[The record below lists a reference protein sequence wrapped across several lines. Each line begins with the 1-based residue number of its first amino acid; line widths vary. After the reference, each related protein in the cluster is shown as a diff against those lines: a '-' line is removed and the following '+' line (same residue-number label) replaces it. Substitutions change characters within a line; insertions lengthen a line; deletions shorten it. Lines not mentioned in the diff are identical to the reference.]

1 MVIAPKGPTLNTPVD
16 DKLVVVIG
24 AGVMGRGI
32 AYAAAVGGYQVVLV
46 DERRAALTDATTQI
60 QRDLAAARTRS
71 IITETVAHDAQQR
84 VATSTSISQAL
95 TTPWSSLATTPV
107 SHDRAD
113 GGTADSLV
121 GLVIEA
127 VVEDLEVKHEV
138 LGAVEPLVADD
149 TIIATNTSALSV
161 TEIMGCLA
169 DPARGVG
176 MHFFNPVPKMPLVE
190 IVRGSATSDET
201 VTATSTHAH
210 AMGKQT
216 VVVADVAGFATSR
229 LNALIG
235 NEGLRMLEDGVA
247 SAADIDTAARLGL
260 RHPMGPLEMG
270 DLVGWDTRLAI
281 LEHLEATLGPRFQ
294 PTAFHRQLVADGRLG
309 RKSGQGIYR
318 YDEHGQ
324 RIDSPLRDDEPS
336 SGHTR

>member
-1 MVIAPKGPTLNTPVD
+1 MD

-32 AYAAAVGGYQVVLV
+32 AYVAAVGGYRAILV
-46 DERRAALTDATTQI
+46 DERSETLTDATAQI
-60 QRDLAAARTRS
+60 QRDLAAAQTRA
-71 IITETVAHDAQQR
+71 IITETAARDAQRR
-84 VATSTSISQAL
+84 VATSTSIAEAL
-95 TTPWSSLATTPV
+95 TAPWSSLAASPLSHDEDSPSIDTVNSPV
-107 SHDRAD
+107 S
-113 GGTADSLV
+113 
-121 GLVIEA
+121 LVIEA
-127 VVEDLEVKHEV
+127 VIEDLDVKHQV
-138 LGAVEPLVADD
+138 LSAVEPLVAAD

-190 IVRGSATSDET
+190 IIRGNATSDGT
-201 VTATSTHAH
+201 VAAATSHAR

-216 VVVADVAGFATSR
+216 VVVSDVAGFATSR

-247 SAADIDTAARLGL
+247 SADDIDTAARLGL

-309 RKSGQGIYR
+309 RKSGRGIYR
-318 YDEHGQ
+318 YDDQGR
-324 RIDSPLRDDEPS
+324 RIDGPSRDDEPS
-336 SGHTR
+336 SGHPR

>member
-1 MVIAPKGPTLNTPVD
+1 MD

-32 AYAAAVGGYQVVLV
+32 AYVAAVGGYRVILV
-46 DERRAALTDATTQI
+46 DERSAALTDATVQI
-60 QRDLAAARTRS
+60 QRDLAAAQTRS
-71 IITETVAHDAQQR
+71 IITETAAREALRR
-84 VATSTSISQAL
+84 VATSTSIAEAL
-95 TTPWSSLATTPV
+95 TEPWSSLAASPL
-107 SHDRAD
+107 SHDDAPSSD
-113 GGTADSLV
+113 TASHTV
-121 GLVIEA
+121 SVVIEA
-127 VVEDLEVKHEV
+127 VVEDLEVKHQV
-138 LGAVEPLVADD
+138 LSTVEPLVAAD